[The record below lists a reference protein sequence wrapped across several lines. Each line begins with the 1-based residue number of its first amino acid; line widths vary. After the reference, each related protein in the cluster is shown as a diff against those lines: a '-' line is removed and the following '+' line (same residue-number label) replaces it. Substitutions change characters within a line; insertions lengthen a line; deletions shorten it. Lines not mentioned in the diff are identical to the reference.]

1 MDPDRR
7 MEQPPIAGDPPNPID
22 PPSGCRF
29 RTALR
34 LRMAWQKLQRQAR
47 GGDELWAFSNPP
59 STWRKLGKCS
69 GFALV
74 RDGEI
79 VDSVVTTKN

>member
-1 MDPDRR
+1 
-7 MEQPPIAGDPPNPID
+7 
-22 PPSGCRF
+22 
-29 RTALR
+29 
-34 LRMAWQKLQRQAR
+34 MAWQKLQRQAR

>member
-1 MDPDRR
+1 LNVSQEWLTERVEAAPTSFAAGLPD
-7 MEQPPIAGDPPNPID
+7 
-22 PPSGCRF
+22 

-79 VDSVVTTKN
+79 VESVVTTKN